1 MFSLAGR
8 KPVDLRPRIK
18 ARIHRLDGSVE
29 EGTADPYGRPWV
41 MQEGRFPG
49 DNSLFT
55 LYSAPVGG
63 DDVWHQERLSTHHG
77 SHVQGGAGHI
87 SHWAGTPD
95 DMQGIWEMPLETF
108 IGEAAV
114 VNLSNL
120 APQPFKLAR
129 LTLESKDGILIS
141 MTWVPALVNSGPRSQ
156 RFAVRKFCQNT

>member
-8 KPVDLRPRIK
+8 KPVDLSPRIK

-77 SHVQGGAGHI
+77 SMFRAVQDTLA
-87 SHWAGTPD
+87 
-95 DMQGIWEMPLETF
+95 
-108 IGEAAV
+108 IGRVHRTICRAFGRC
-114 VNLSNL
+114 
-120 APQPFKLAR
+120 P
-129 LTLESKDGILIS
+129 SKHS
-141 MTWVPALVNSGPRSQ
+141 LVKRPW
-156 RFAVRKFCQNT
+156 